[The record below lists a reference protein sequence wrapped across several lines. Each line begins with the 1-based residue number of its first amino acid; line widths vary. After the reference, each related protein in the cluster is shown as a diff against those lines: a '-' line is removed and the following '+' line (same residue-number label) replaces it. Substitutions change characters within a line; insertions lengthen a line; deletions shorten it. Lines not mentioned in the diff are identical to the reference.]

1 MNMVIYWLHLYFH
14 WRIFHIIDFFK
25 FLTMVNLIRIYH
37 FQREFDSNN
46 GLLYVLLTILIIGFL
61 KNLCNSRIKKIFI
74 LIQLSEMHWAEGLT
88 LVGQPTRDV
97 RGSSILWTNTLP
109 TNNITKPTNMIN
121 APMATHTFHF
131 LAIGNKIVSST
142 KKAKQKSMHYV
153 KYAWIRIFPSIVFP
167 YKNKIVGSILIRENI
182 CKQNL
187 HSDIFYTVIQWY
199 SLRPT
204 TQFQLIPWCGKI
216 SKIRM
221 SILQC
226 LQLILGLG

>member
-1 MNMVIYWLHLYFH
+1 
-14 WRIFHIIDFFK
+14 
-25 FLTMVNLIRIYH
+25 MVNLIRIYH

-46 GLLYVLLTILIIGFL
+46 GLLYVLLTILIIVFL

-88 LVGQPTRDV
+88 LVEQPTRDV

-153 KYAWIRIFPSIVFP
+153 KYA
-167 YKNKIVGSILIRENI
+167 
-182 CKQNL
+182 
-187 HSDIFYTVIQWY
+187 
-199 SLRPT
+199 
-204 TQFQLIPWCGKI
+204 
-216 SKIRM
+216 
-221 SILQC
+221 
-226 LQLILGLG
+226 